1 MLPPF
6 ASNLLPLLRYYSTI
20 QPFLTSVISNITS
33 SILEPPSFEGNA
45 AGATIPGRAGLAS
58 GIGPGAGPG
67 AARPRP
73 RPFSAGRPDS
83 APWGA
88 HPGQHGPQKQ
98 HKQQQQQLFLFDY
111 QAILIVLLTL
121 YFSFRIVNVV
131 RRIVMYWTILL
142 VKTLFWGTVIGV
154 LVLWMTSSLSSS
166 SSSSGP
172 SRHAQGLSDASRTF
186 ASSVMDVTSLIARW
200 LQAGQS
206 VPAAQSTGARNWWD
220 GGAGRRGEL

>member
-6 ASNLLPLLRYYSTI
+6 ASNLLPLLQYYSAI

-33 SILEPPSFEGNA
+33 SVLEPPSSEGNA
-45 AGATIPGRAGLAS
+45 AGATIRGRAGP
-58 GIGPGAGPG
+58 GPGPG

-73 RPFSAGRPDS
+73 RPFPAGRPD
-83 APWGA
+83 PTRWGA
-88 HPGQHGPQKQ
+88 QHRQHGPQKQ
-98 HKQQQQQLFLFDY
+98 QKLQQLFLLDY

-154 LVLWMTSSLSSS
+154 LVLWMSSS
-166 SSSSGP
+166 SSSSTSSSSSDP
-172 SRHAQGLSDASRTF
+172 SRHVKGLADASRIF
-186 ASSVMDVTSLIARW
+186 ASSVMDVTALIARW
-200 LQAGQS
+200 LQAGPS
-206 VPAAQSTGARNWWD
+206 IPAAESAGAQNWWD
-220 GGAGRRGEL
+220 GSAGRRREL